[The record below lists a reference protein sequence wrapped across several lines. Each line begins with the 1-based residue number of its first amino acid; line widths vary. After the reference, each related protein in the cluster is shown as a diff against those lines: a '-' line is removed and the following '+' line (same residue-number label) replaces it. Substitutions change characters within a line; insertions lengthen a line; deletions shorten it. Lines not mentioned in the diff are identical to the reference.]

1 MEINEE
7 VRNISDEYN
16 KLIEGLVPGSIPP
29 ASRLMK
35 KRESREKFY
44 LKAGRLGM
52 AYTLLIIVFAIASF
66 LLINSIKSD
75 KLLKND
81 PPLNAS
87 IFSTD
92 NPNSFVSAFREV
104 TK

>member
-1 MEINEE
+1 MDINEE
-7 VRNISDEYN
+7 LRNVSDEYN
-16 KLIEGLVPGSIPP
+16 RLIEGLVPGSIPP
-29 ASRLMK
+29 ASRMMK
-35 KRESREKFY
+35 KRESRERFY

-52 AYTLLIIVFAIASF
+52 AYTLLIIVFAFASF
-66 LLINSIKSD
+66 LLVNSIRSNE
-75 KLLKND
+75 LLKND

-87 IFSTD
+87 IFSAD

>member
-7 VRNISDEYN
+7 LKNISDDYN
-16 KLIEGLVPGSIPP
+16 DLIESLLPGSIPP

-35 KRESREKFY
+35 KRETKERLY

-52 AYTLLIIVFAIASF
+52 AYALLVIVFAFASI
-66 LLINSIKSD
+66 LLLDSIRSD
-75 KLLKND
+75 KLIKND
-81 PPLNAS
+81 LSLDAS

-92 NPNSFVSAFREV
+92 NPNSLISAFREV